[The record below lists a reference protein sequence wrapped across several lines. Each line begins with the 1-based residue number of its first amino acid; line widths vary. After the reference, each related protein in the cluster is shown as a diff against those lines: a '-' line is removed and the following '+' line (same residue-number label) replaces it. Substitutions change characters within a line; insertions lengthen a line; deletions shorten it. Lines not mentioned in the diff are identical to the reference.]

1 MLNIWQNFKFV
12 IHVFRI
18 LGVLKQPLGGALIII
33 RIRIAGLKSAKG
45 LEQQGFNT
53 FLSSYRGEGD
63 WKFTLIDQVTCS
75 IWGRN
80 NFLAA

>member
-1 MLNIWQNFKFV
+1 MLHIWQNFKFV

-45 LEQQGFNT
+45 LEQQGFNIH
-53 FLSSYRGEGD
+53 FCQVIVEKVIESS
-63 WKFTLIDQVTCS
+63 L
-75 IWGRN
+75 
-80 NFLAA
+80 